1 MGISALIVSRTR
13 KNIIMQT
20 PYPMMVFVEEID
32 VSIEKIFVP
41 DWTCVAERAERMR
54 EVFFAPT
61 EPPPI
66 KVVWENGWTLL
77 DGRHRCVAARKLGK
91 RHLRAKVFRWEAN

>member
-1 MGISALIVSRTR
+1 
-13 KNIIMQT
+13 
-20 PYPMMVFVEEID
+20 MMVFVEEID

-66 KVVWENGWTLL
+66 KVVWENAQWNCL
-77 DGRHRCVAARKLGK
+77 DGRHRVWAAKRMGK
-91 RHLRAKVFRWEAN
+91 THLKALVFRWAD